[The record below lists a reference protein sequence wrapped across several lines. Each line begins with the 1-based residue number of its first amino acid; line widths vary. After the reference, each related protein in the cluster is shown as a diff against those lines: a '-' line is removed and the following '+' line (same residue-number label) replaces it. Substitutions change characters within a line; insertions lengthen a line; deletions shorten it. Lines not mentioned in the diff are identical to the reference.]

1 MKFGVSMFNTDYS
14 IRIDDLALEVEAR
27 GLESLWVP
35 EHTHIPKSRKSPWPG
50 GPTLPKEYWHAHDPF
65 VALATAAA
73 VTSRLKIGTG
83 ICLVVERD
91 PITLAKEV
99 ASLDFLSRGRFLF
112 GIGSGWNAE
121 EMENHGTDF
130 KKRWRVLREKI
141 LAMKEIWTKDEAEFH
156 GEFVNFDPIWS
167 YPKPVQKPH
176 PPILLGVNTPKG
188 RERIVDYCDGW
199 FPIAARAGDLAAG
212 IADLPGWRRRPG
224 ATRRPSR
231 CRSVRPPRRR
241 APCAGTRRPGQSGRS
256 SFCPPATGTRF
267 CRSSTGTR
275 SWLRHSHGEEQ
286 TCGSCDVLTEGCAGK
301 LGGLDARMPRAFQP
315 PGLYG
320 VRGGR

>member
-14 IRIDDLALEVEAR
+14 IRIDELARAAEER
-27 GLESLWVP
+27 GFESLWVP

-50 GPTLPKEYWHAHDPF
+50 GANLPKEYWHTHDPF

-73 VTSRLKIGTG
+73 VTTRLKVGTG
-83 ICLVVERD
+83 ICLVIERD

-99 ASLDFLSRGRFLF
+99 ASLDFLSNGRFLF
-112 GIGSGWNAE
+112 GIGGGWNAE

-130 KKRWRVLREKI
+130 KKRWRIMRERI

-176 PPILLGVNTPKG
+176 PPVYLGNNTPNG
-188 RERIVDYCDGW
+188 RQRVVEYCDGW

-212 IADLPGWRRRPG
+212 VADLRQRAEKAGRDPRSIPVSVYSASPEELAIQSYEKAG
-224 ATRRPSR
+224 AERTIFALPSADR
-231 CRSVRPPRRR
+231 E
-241 APCAGTRRPGQSGRS
+241 T
-256 SFCPPATGTRF
+256 
-267 CRSSTGTR
+267 
-275 SWLRHSHGEEQ
+275 
-286 TCGSCDVLTEGCAGK
+286 VLP
-301 LGGLDARMPRAFQP
+301 LLDKYTALHDR
-315 PGLYG
+315 LH
-320 VRGGR
+320 